1 MQSITAPVGT
11 TKPAIKAPKVPK
23 QFHSTS
29 SSKIDAW
36 SVVVDTTV
44 LAAKQKKQTKTPKVP
59 SVPAVVVA
67 PPQPVEPTA
76 EEKAGIEDELA
87 HQNRYKTELC
97 KSFTETGIC
106 RYGAKCQFAH
116 GKEEVRP
123 ILRHPKYKTEICK
136 TFHTTG
142 TCPYGIR
149 CRFIHTK
156 SKEESVI
163 LAAVQ
168 AKEEIEDD
176 DVDTLVAPPP
186 GITVAVPK
194 WSKSWSVQS
203 MSPSMPRK
211 NVHVHELAQPEPA
224 F

>member
-1 MQSITAPVGT
+1 MQHSAGP
-11 TKPAIKAPKVPK
+11 TKPEIKAPKVPK

-36 SVVVDTTV
+36 SVVDTSV
-44 LAAKQKKQTKTPKVP
+44 LVSIKQKKQPTKPAPVP
-59 SVPAVVVA
+59 TSPVVV
-67 PPQPVEPTA
+67 PVE
-76 EEKAGIEDELA
+76 EEEDPKAATIEDELA

-97 KSFTETGIC
+97 KSFTETGSC

-156 SKEESVI
+156 SKEESI
-163 LAAVQ
+163 
-168 AKEEIEDD
+168 
-176 DVDTLVAPPP
+176 LVAVKANEDEEEVDDTEDSVAAPP
-186 GITVAVPK
+186 GIPVAK
-194 WSKSWSVQS
+194 WSKSWNVS
-203 MSPSMPRK
+203 MSPAAPSKTVRI
-211 NVHVHELAQPEPA
+211 HELAEPEPA

>member
-1 MQSITAPVGT
+1 MQS
-11 TKPAIKAPKVPK
+11 TKTEIKAPKVPK

-29 SSKIDAW
+29 SKIDAW
-36 SVVVDTTV
+36 SVVDTSV
-44 LAAKQKKQTKTPKVP
+44 LAPKDKTPKPIKSPKLPAQVQVQVQVP
-59 SVPAVVVA
+59 VVA
-67 PPQPVEPTA
+67 VPVPVPEDPKNA
-76 EEKAGIEDELA
+76 IEDELA

-97 KSFTETGIC
+97 KSFTETGSC

-116 GKEEVRP
+116 GKEEIRP

-156 SKEESVI
+156 SKEESI
-163 LAAVQ
+163 LAV
-168 AKEEIEDD
+168 AKMMAEEGENEDEED
-176 DVDTLVAPPP
+176 NTVSPPP
-186 GITVAVPK
+186 GIPVPK
-194 WSKSWSVQS
+194 WSKSWNVT
-203 MSPSMPRK
+203 MSPTMTSK
-211 NVHVHELAQPEPA
+211 NVRVHELAEPEPA